1 MRYLLIF
8 IGAAVVAWL
17 LALGI
22 RAFVSE
28 RRGEPQASDDVP
40 SSEPK
45 RPAYRIK

>member
-22 RAFVSE
+22 RAFVSG
-28 RRGEPQASDDVP
+28 RRAQSANPVIANQETP
-40 SSEPK
+40 SS
-45 RPAYRIK
+45 